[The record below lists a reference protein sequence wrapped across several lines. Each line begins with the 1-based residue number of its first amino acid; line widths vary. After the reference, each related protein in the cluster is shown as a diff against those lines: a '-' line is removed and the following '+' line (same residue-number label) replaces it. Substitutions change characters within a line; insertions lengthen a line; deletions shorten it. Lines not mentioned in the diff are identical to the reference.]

1 MSQQLPLADDSFS
14 DEEKPFLSSGKL
26 DLEALSNASAL
37 VKWGLFLAVTALTFL
52 ILWMLWLSGAVQDLE
67 RAGNEE
73 RQLQALT
80 SDKLL
85 KLAKLEPLAQQRNQT
100 LSAITS
106 VELALSRPGE
116 MAGLLKAIN
125 RVGLAQGLQF
135 ELFRPEKEL
144 VHAHYA
150 ELPISLR
157 VSGSYQSLGGFA
169 AEIASLPQLVTL
181 DNLGL
186 APLKEGTLVMDATLH
201 AYRRLEA
208 GDRPRLKASSTEPS
222 ESP

>member
-67 RAGNEE
+67 RAENEE

>member
-1 MSQQLPLADDSFS
+1 MSQQLPLPYDAFS
-14 DEEKPFLSSGKL
+14 DEEKPFLSNGRL
-26 DLEALSNASAL
+26 DLEALSNASNV
-37 VKWGLFLAVTALTFL
+37 VKTGLFLAVTVLTLL
-52 ILWMLWLSGAVQDLE
+52 ILWMLWLGGALQDLE

-85 KLAKLEPLAQQRNQT
+85 KLAKLEPLVQQRSQT
-100 LSAITS
+100 LRAITS
-106 VELALSRPGE
+106 VELALSPPGE
-116 MAGLLKAIN
+116 MGGLLKAIN

-135 ELFRPEKEL
+135 ELFRPEKEII
-144 VHAHYA
+144 HAYYA

-186 APLKEGTLVMDATLH
+186 APLKEGTLVMEATLH
-201 AYRRLEA
+201 AYLRLEA
-208 GDRPRLKASSTEPS
+208 SDRPLLKASSTELA

>member
-1 MSQQLPLADDSFS
+1 MSQQLLLADDSFS
-14 DEEKPFLSSGKL
+14 DEEKPFLSNGKL
-26 DLEALSNASAL
+26 DLEALSNASNL
-37 VKWGLFLAVTALTFL
+37 VKTGLFLAVTALTFL

-67 RAGNEE
+67 RAGTEE
-73 RQLQALT
+73 RQLQALA
-80 SDKLL
+80 SAKLL
-85 KLAKLEPLAQQRNQT
+85 QLAKLEPLAQQRNQT
-100 LSAITS
+100 LHAISS

-144 VHAHYA
+144 IHAHFA

-157 VSGSYQSLGGFA
+157 VSGSYPSLGGFA
-169 AEIASLPQLVTL
+169 ADIASLPQLVTL
-181 DNLGL
+181 DHLGL
-186 APLKEGTLVMDATLH
+186 SPLKDGHLMMEATLH

-208 GDRPRLKASSTEPS
+208 GDRPRLKSTSTEPS

>member
-1 MSQQLPLADDSFS
+1 MSQQSPLADDAFS
-14 DEEKPFLSSGKL
+14 DEEKPFLNNGKL
-26 DLEALSNASAL
+26 DFEALSNATIF
-37 VKWGLFLAVTALTFL
+37 VKSGFFLTATALTFL
-52 ILWMLWLSGAVQDLE
+52 ILWMLWLSGALQDLE
-67 RAGNEE
+67 RAGIEE
-73 RQLQALT
+73 RQLQALKAV
-80 SDKLL
+80 KLL
-85 KLAKLEPLAQQRNQT
+85 KLATLEPLLQQRNQT
-100 LSAITS
+100 LLAISS
-106 VELALSRPGE
+106 VELALSRQGE

-144 VHAHYA
+144 IHAYYA

-157 VSGSYQSLGGFA
+157 VSGSYHSLGGFA
-169 AEIASLPQLVTL
+169 ADIASLPQLVTL

-186 APLKEGTLVMDATLH
+186 TALKEGNLVMEATLH

-208 GDRPRLKASSTEPS
+208 GDRPILKVTSTQAG